1 MSTLMAQISA
11 NANKYSWVWKKS
23 SVKNREKIFVKITT
37 LLQEMNQSILSF
49 GIKFGIRE
57 EYAIEYLEQI
67 LEQYVSLMGIRPEN
81 IAEHIKICGKDRN
94 SCSKTDHDATFW
106 HL

>member
-1 MSTLMAQISA
+1 MEKEQC
-11 NANKYSWVWKKS
+11 KKQR
-23 SVKNREKIFVKITT
+23 KNICKDNDFAARDESKH
-37 LLQEMNQSILSF
+37 SF
-49 GIKFGIRE
+49 GIKFGIQE

-67 LEQYVSLMGIRPEN
+67 LEQYASLMGIRPEN
-81 IAEHIKICGKDRN
+81 IAEHIKICGEDRN